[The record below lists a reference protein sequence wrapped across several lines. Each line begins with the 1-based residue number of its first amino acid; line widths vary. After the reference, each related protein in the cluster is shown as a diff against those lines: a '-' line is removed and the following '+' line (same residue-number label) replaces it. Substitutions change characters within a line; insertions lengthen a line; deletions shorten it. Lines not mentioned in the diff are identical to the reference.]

1 MKFSYR
7 WLSELVEGL
16 DTDPRE
22 LMRLIT
28 MKTAE
33 CEGVEQVAQLLDQA
47 SPAKVLS
54 VEPIGESHNRKAVVE
69 TPAYGVRTVVC
80 GAPNCRPGLLTVYVP
95 VGRKVIE
102 GVESDGMLA
111 SGKELGINADHAGV
125 VELDSEFPFVS
136 DWIIEVDNKSLTHR
150 PDLWGHLGMARE
162 VAAITGRRVADR
174 VRMNL
179 LPGGDAAIAVEIEN
193 YDLCPRYSALVFENV
208 TVQPSPLW
216 LQYRLEAIGLNPI
229 NNIVDVTNFILAEL
243 PQPMHAFD
251 AEKLRGGRIIVR
263 PARPGESVH
272 ALNGETYATDS
283 TNLLICDAEGPV
295 AIAGVIGGMESSIS
309 DSTTSIVLESA
320 NFHAASIRR
329 TSTRLKLRTDASM
342 RFEKSQD
349 PLNTARGLARAI
361 ELLQQVSPGIRLVGG
376 LVDNLRP
383 APAPPLVE
391 LPLDWMDRKL
401 GTALPPAEVRRIL
414 ESLHF
419 TVEEKSQRVFSVGI
433 PSWRATRDVSIK
445 DDLVEEVGRMVGYA
459 SITPAPPQT
468 PAVVPPGNPQR
479 VFEHRVRDLAS
490 AQGFTEV
497 YNYSFFSDE
506 MLKAFRLD
514 PASLVEVSNP
524 IASDQRFLRDSLVPG
539 FWKNILDNVRHL
551 DQFRFFEIGK
561 EIHKRPNLP
570 PEEGPR
576 FLAAIYTRQD
586 GASALF
592 ELKRL
597 AECLLKTAR
606 VDMDAEPREFEHP
619 HRVGRV
625 HSGGDDVGR
634 LFEFH
639 PNLVETGRAAVL
651 ELDMR
656 LLQALQPPV
665 KPYQPLRRFP
675 TSAFDLSVIV
685 PARSKAGDL
694 QSVLAESAGE
704 YLAGI
709 DFLRTFALLDGA
721 TSVSYRLTLGAS
733 DKTLSNEDVTV
744 IRERVIA
751 AVQARGWSIRG

>member
-7 WLSELVEGL
+7 WLAELVDGL

-22 LMRLIT
+22 LTRLIT

-33 CEGVEQVAQLLDQA
+33 CEGLENMASLLDQA
-47 SPAKVLS
+47 SPARVIS
-54 VEPIGESHNRKAVVE
+54 VEPIGDSHNRKAMVE

-80 GAPNCRPGLLTVYVP
+80 GAPNCRPGLMTVYVP

-111 SGKELGINADHAGV
+111 SGKELGINTDHEGI
-125 VELDSEFPFVS
+125 VELDSEFPFAS
-136 DWIIEVDNKSLTHR
+136 DWVIEVDNKSLTHR

-162 VAAITGRRVADR
+162 VAAITGRAVADP

-179 LPGGDAAIAVEIEN
+179 LPEGESAIQVEIEN

-251 AEKLRGGRIIVR
+251 AAKLRGGKIIVR
-263 PARPGESVH
+263 PARAGESVH
-272 ALNGETYATDS
+272 ALNGGTYEMDAS
-283 TNLLICDAEGPV
+283 NLLICDAEGPV

-320 NFHAASIRR
+320 NFNAASIRK

-349 PLNTARGLARAI
+349 PLNTVRGLARAV

-376 LVDNLRP
+376 LVDNWRP
-383 APAPPLVE
+383 APVPPLVE

-433 PSWRATRDVSIK
+433 PSWRATRDVSVK

-539 FWKNILDNVRHL
+539 FWKNIVDNVRHL

-656 LLQALQPPV
+656 LLQAYQPPV

-709 DFLRTFALLDGA
+709 DFLRTFALPDGA

>member
-22 LMRLIT
+22 LTRLIT

-33 CEGVEQVAQLLDQA
+33 CEGVEHVATLLDQA
-47 SPAKVLS
+47 SPARVIS
-54 VEPIGESHNRKAVVE
+54 VEPIGDSHNRRVVVE
-69 TPAYGVRTVVC
+69 TPAYGVRTLVC
-80 GAPNCRPGLLTVYVP
+80 GAPNCRPGLMTVYVP

-111 SGKELGINADHAGV
+111 SGKELGVNNDHEGI
-125 VELDSEFPFVS
+125 VELDPEFPFAS

-162 VAAITGRRVADR
+162 VAAITGRRVTDP
-174 VRMNL
+174 VRMSL
-179 LPGGDAAIAVEIEN
+179 LPQGESAILVEIEN
-193 YDLCPRYSALVFENV
+193 YELCSRYSALLFENV
-208 TVQPSPLW
+208 TVRPSPLW

-229 NNIVDVTNFILAEL
+229 NNIVDVTNFVLAEL

-251 AEKLRGGRIIVR
+251 AAKLRGGKIIVR
-263 PARPGESVH
+263 PARPGESVP

-283 TNLLICDAEGPV
+283 SNLLICDAEGPV

-320 NFHAASIRR
+320 NFNAASIRK

-349 PLNTARGLARAI
+349 PLNTARGLARAV

-376 LVDNLRP
+376 LVDNWRQ
-383 APAPPLVE
+383 APAPPPVT

-401 GTALPPAEVRRIL
+401 GTELPADEVRRIL

-419 TVEEKSQRVFSVGI
+419 TVKSKSDRVLSVAV

-468 PAVVPPGNPQR
+468 PTVVPPGNPER
-479 VFEHRVRDLAS
+479 VFEHRIRDLAS

-506 MLKAFRLD
+506 MLKAFRMD
-514 PASLVEVSNP
+514 ADSLVEVANP
-524 IASDQRFLRDSLVPG
+524 IASDRRFLRNSLVPG
-539 FWKNILDNVRHL
+539 IWKNIVDNVRHL
-551 DQFRFFEIGK
+551 DYFRFFEIGK
-561 EIHKRPNLP
+561 EIHLRPGLP
-570 PEEGPR
+570 PEERPR
-576 FLAAIYTRQD
+576 FLAAIYSRQD
-586 GASALF
+586 ATPALF

-597 AECLLKTAR
+597 AECLLKTVR

-619 HRVGRV
+619 RRVGLVRC
-625 HSGGDDVGR
+625 GDSDVGR

-651 ELDMR
+651 DLDLTM
-656 LLQALQPPV
+656 LQVLQPPV

-685 PARSKAGDL
+685 PPRSKAGDL
-694 QSVLAESAGE
+694 HSVLAAAAGE
-704 YLAGI
+704 SLVEI
-709 DFLRTFALLDGA
+709 DFLRTFALPDG
-721 TSVSYRLTLGAS
+721 SNSISYRITIGAS
-733 DKTLSNEDVTV
+733 EKTLSNEDVTA
-744 IRERVIA
+744 IREQLIA